1 MTLVADEVQV
11 LFQIL
16 ESDPEWRDRF
26 RLLLV
31 DDTMQ
36 SVWDALNRLTGS
48 VERLAQAQMET
59 VDRLSRVEAVVA
71 DLAEAQRRAEERISR
86 MEDRLSRLEAVVA
99 ELAEAQRR
107 AEERISR
114 LEAVVADLAEAQRR
128 AEERISRMEDRLSR
142 LEAVVAD
149 LAEAQRRAEER
160 ISRMED
166 RLSRLEAVVADLAE
180 AQRRAEER
188 ISRLEAVVA
197 ELAEAQRRAEERL
210 SRLETS
216 IQHLIEQVDRLVGW
230 QQGTAGRLEGEHY
243 ERMLVKRAP
252 VLFNRGQGGATDN
265 PFVQEWLSDKL
276 QHLLAEGELKDDENP
291 FLADLIWRKGD
302 QVLVVEASIHVDR
315 RDVQRAALR
324 AEVLRRV
331 GLQARGMVVGEGWFG
346 PSAREQAQAL
356 GVEWKVG
363 DDYSEGWIAFR
374 RLPAE

>member
-1 MTLVADEVQV
+1 
-11 LFQIL
+11 
-16 ESDPEWRDRF
+16 
-26 RLLLV
+26 
-31 DDTMQ
+31 
-36 SVWDALNRLTGS
+36 
-48 VERLAQAQMET
+48 
-59 VDRLSRVEAVVA
+59 VVA

-86 MEDRLSRLEAVVA
+86 MEDRL
-99 ELAEAQRR
+99 
-107 AEERISR
+107 
-114 LEAVVADLAEAQRR
+114 
-128 AEERISRMEDRLSR
+128 
-142 LEAVVAD
+142 
-149 LAEAQRRAEER
+149 
-160 ISRMED
+160 
-166 RLSRLEAVVADLAE
+166 
-180 AQRRAEER
+180 
-188 ISRLEAVVA
+188 SRLEAVVA

-302 QVLVVEASIHVDR
+302 QVLVVEASILVDR

>member
-86 MEDRLSRLEAVVA
+86 RRPGGGPAEARGGRGRSRLEAVVA
-99 ELAEAQRR
+99 DLAEAQRR

-149 LAEAQRRAEER
+149 
-160 ISRMED
+160 
-166 RLSRLEAVVADLAE
+166 
-180 AQRRAEER
+180 
-188 ISRLEAVVA
+188 
-197 ELAEAQRRAEERL
+197 LAEAQRRAEERL

>member
-1 MTLVADEVQV
+1 MTLVADEVRV

-31 DDTMQ
+31 DDMMQ

-48 VERLAQAQMET
+48 VERLAQAQRET
-59 VDRLSRVEAVVA
+59 EDRLSRLEAVVA
-71 DLAEAQRRAEERISR
+71 ELAEAQRRA
-86 MEDRLSRLEAVVA
+86 EDRLSRLEAVVA

-114 LEAVVADLAEAQRR
+114 LEAVVAE
-128 AEERISRMEDRLSR
+128 
-142 LEAVVAD
+142 
-149 LAEAQRRAEER
+149 
-160 ISRMED
+160 
-166 RLSRLEAVVADLAE
+166 LAE

-197 ELAEAQRRAEERL
+197 ELAEAQRRAEDRL

-252 VLFNRGQGGATDN
+252 VLFNRGKGGATDN
-265 PFVQEWLSDKL
+265 PLVQEWLSEKL

-356 GVEWKVG
+356 GIEWKVG

>member
-1 MTLVADEVQV
+1 
-11 LFQIL
+11 
-16 ESDPEWRDRF
+16 
-26 RLLLV
+26 
-31 DDTMQ
+31 
-36 SVWDALNRLTGS
+36 
-48 VERLAQAQMET
+48 
-59 VDRLSRVEAVVA
+59 
-71 DLAEAQRRAEERISR
+71 
-86 MEDRLSRLEAVVA
+86 
-99 ELAEAQRR
+99 
-107 AEERISR
+107 
-114 LEAVVADLAEAQRR
+114 
-128 AEERISRMEDRLSR
+128 
-142 LEAVVAD
+142 VVAD

>member
-107 AEERISR
+107 AEERI
-114 LEAVVADLAEAQRR
+114 
-128 AEERISRMEDRLSR
+128 SR

>member
-86 MEDRLSRLEAVVA
+86 
-99 ELAEAQRR
+99 
-107 AEERISR
+107 

-128 AEERISRMEDRLSR
+128 AEERI
-142 LEAVVAD
+142 
-149 LAEAQRRAEER
+149 
-160 ISRMED
+160 
-166 RLSRLEAVVADLAE
+166 SRLEAVVADLAE

>member
-1 MTLVADEVQV
+1 MTLVTDEIRV

-16 ESDPEWRDRF
+16 EAEPEWRDRF

-31 DDTMQ
+31 DDMMQ

-48 VERLAQAQMET
+48 VERLAQAQRET
-59 VDRLSRVEAVVA
+59 EDRLSRLEAVVA
-71 DLAEAQRRAEERISR
+71 ELAEAQRRAEDRLSRLEAVVAELAEAQRRAEERMAR

-107 AEERISR
+107 AEERM
-114 LEAVVADLAEAQRR
+114 AQ
-128 AEERISRMEDRLSR
+128 MEDRL
-142 LEAVVAD
+142 
-149 LAEAQRRAEER
+149 
-160 ISRMED
+160 
-166 RLSRLEAVVADLAE
+166 
-180 AQRRAEER
+180 
-188 ISRLEAVVA
+188 SRLEAVVA
-197 ELAEAQRRAEERL
+197 ELAEAQRRAEDRL

-252 VLFNRGQGGATDN
+252 VLFNRGKGGATDN
-265 PFVQEWLSDKL
+265 PLVQEWLSEKL

-356 GVEWKVG
+356 GIEWKVG

>member
-1 MTLVADEVQV
+1 MALGINDIQALIQV
-11 LFQIL
+11 L
-16 ESDPEWRDRF
+16 EAEPEWRDRF

-31 DDTMQ
+31 DDMMQ

-48 VERLAQAQMET
+48 VERLAQAQRET
-59 VDRLSRVEAVVA
+59 
-71 DLAEAQRRAEERISR
+71 
-86 MEDRLSRLEAVVA
+86 EDRLSRLEAVVA

-114 LEAVVADLAEAQRR
+114 LEAVVAELAEAQRR
-128 AEERISRMEDRLSR
+128 AEERL
-142 LEAVVAD
+142 
-149 LAEAQRRAEER
+149 
-160 ISRMED
+160 
-166 RLSRLEAVVADLAE
+166 
-180 AQRRAEER
+180 
-188 ISRLEAVVA
+188 SRLEAVVA
-197 ELAEAQRRAEERL
+197 ELAEAQRRAEERIARMEDRLSRLEAVVAELAEAQRRAEDRL

-252 VLFNRGQGGATDN
+252 VLFNRGKGGATDN
-265 PFVQEWLSDKL
+265 PLVQEWLSEKL
-276 QHLLAEGELKDDENP
+276 QHLLADGDLKDDENP

-324 AEVLRRV
+324 AAVLRRV

-356 GVEWKVG
+356 GIEWKVG

>member
-86 MEDRLSRLEAVVA
+86 LEAVVADLAEAQRRAEERISRLEAVVA
-99 ELAEAQRR
+99 DLAEAQRR

-149 LAEAQRRAEER
+149 
-160 ISRMED
+160 
-166 RLSRLEAVVADLAE
+166 
-180 AQRRAEER
+180 
-188 ISRLEAVVA
+188 
-197 ELAEAQRRAEERL
+197 LAEAQRRAEERL

>member
-48 VERLAQAQMET
+48 VERLAQAQIET

-128 AEERISRMEDRLSR
+128 AEERISRMEDRLSPLEAVVAELAEAQRRAEERISR

-166 RLSRLEAVVADLAE
+166 RLSRLEAVVAD
-180 AQRRAEER
+180 
-188 ISRLEAVVA
+188 
-197 ELAEAQRRAEERL
+197 LAEAQRRAEERL

>member
-48 VERLAQAQMET
+48 VERLAQAQIET

-71 DLAEAQRRAEERISR
+71 DLAEAQRRAEERISRLEAVVAELAEAQRRAEERISR

-149 LAEAQRRAEER
+149 
-160 ISRMED
+160 
-166 RLSRLEAVVADLAE
+166 
-180 AQRRAEER
+180 
-188 ISRLEAVVA
+188 
-197 ELAEAQRRAEERL
+197 LAEAQRRAEERL

-331 GLQARGMVVGEGWFG
+331 GLQAQGMVVGEGWFG

>member
-1 MTLVADEVQV
+1 MTLVADEVRV

-59 VDRLSRVEAVVA
+59 EERLSRVEAVVA
-71 DLAEAQRRAEERISR
+71 ELAEAHRRA
-86 MEDRLSRLEAVVA
+86 EDRLSRLEAVVA

-107 AEERISR
+107 AE
-114 LEAVVADLAEAQRR
+114 D
-128 AEERISRMEDRLSR
+128 
-142 LEAVVAD
+142 
-149 LAEAQRRAEER
+149 
-160 ISRMED
+160 
-166 RLSRLEAVVADLAE
+166 
-180 AQRRAEER
+180 
-188 ISRLEAVVA
+188 
-197 ELAEAQRRAEERL
+197 RL

-252 VLFNRGQGGATDN
+252 VLFNRGKGGATDN
-265 PFVQEWLSDKL
+265 PFVQEWLSEKL

-356 GVEWKVG
+356 GIEWKVG

>member
-86 MEDRLSRLEAVVA
+86 LEAVVA

-142 LEAVVAD
+142 LEAVVAELAEAQRRAEERISRMED
-149 LAEAQRRAEER
+149 RLSRLEAVVAELAEAQRRAEER

-166 RLSRLEAVVADLAE
+166 RLSRLEAVVAD
-180 AQRRAEER
+180 
-188 ISRLEAVVA
+188 
-197 ELAEAQRRAEERL
+197 LAEAQRRAEERL

>member
-48 VERLAQAQMET
+48 VERLAQAQIET

-71 DLAEAQRRAEERISR
+71 DLAEAQRRAEERI
-86 MEDRLSRLEAVVA
+86 
-99 ELAEAQRR
+99 
-107 AEERISR
+107 
-114 LEAVVADLAEAQRR
+114 
-128 AEERISRMEDRLSR
+128 
-142 LEAVVAD
+142 
-149 LAEAQRRAEER
+149 
-160 ISRMED
+160 
-166 RLSRLEAVVADLAE
+166 SRLEAVVADLAE